1 MMKLQNKKN
10 KIVQY
15 VIAGSVAVVILG
27 AWISSPLM
35 SGSSMDSAVS
45 TWNPFKSK
53 VADIALL
60 GGDNGATAPGSPLS
74 GEMIDNPATSGL
86 GSASALFQSGA
97 PDDSGAGAA
106 ASADASNSAPAPSA
120 SGNAP
125 SPSFGG
131 PNSKLQAAPS
141 ISGGNANSMTAGSSL
156 HDKFFGTGNNKAEL
170 SRADKFG
177 DLPKPGLNDK
187 KNPSLL
193 VAMLG
198 SSAQKS
204 QDAAGAA
211 SSGNLAAA
219 SNGAST
225 AFGGSAAHG
234 SGVDLNGQLEDQTAA
249 SGLQMGQTAQDL
261 KKNDPALNKT
271 KITPPSKPKDA
282 ADGDQQMK
290 QQIMMMV
297 IQMVLKMALGA
308 VFNGI

>member
-1 MMKLQNKKN
+1 MKLQNKKN
-10 KIVQY
+10 KTVQY
-15 VIAGSVAVVILG
+15 VIAASVAVVILG

-45 TWNPFKSK
+45 AGNPFKSK

-60 GGDNGATAPGSPLS
+60 GGDNGAPAPGSPLS

-97 PDDSGAGAA
+97 SGDSGAGAS
-106 ASADASNSAPAPSA
+106 ASADASNAAPAPSA

-131 PNSKLQAAPS
+131 PHSRLQAAPS

-156 HDKFFGTGNNKAEL
+156 HDKFFGTGNNKAEF
-170 SRADKFG
+170 SPAGG
-177 DLPKPGLNDK
+177 DLPKSGLNDK
-187 KNPSLL
+187 KSPSLL

-211 SSGNLAAA
+211 RSGNLAAA

-225 AFGGSAAHG
+225 AFGGAAAHG
-234 SGVDLNGQLEDQTAA
+234 SGMDLSGQLEDQTVA

-261 KKNDPALNKT
+261 KKNDPSLNKT

-282 ADGDQQMK
+282 ATDDQQMK
-290 QQIMMMV
+290 QQIMMMI

-308 VFNGI
+308 VFGGVGL

>member
-1 MMKLQNKKN
+1 MRLQNKKN
-10 KIVQY
+10 KAVQY

-45 TWNPFKSK
+45 AGNPFKSK

-97 PDDSGAGAA
+97 SDDSGAGAS
-106 ASADASNSAPAPSA
+106 ASADASGAAPEPSA

-131 PNSKLQAAPS
+131 PHSKLQAAAS
-141 ISGGNANSMTAGSSL
+141 ISGSNANSMTTGSSL
-156 HDKFFGTGNNKAEL
+156 HDKFFGTGNNKAAL
-170 SRADKFG
+170 SSADKFG
-177 DLPKPGLNDK
+177 GLPKGGLNDK
-187 KNPSLL
+187 KGPSLL
-193 VAMLG
+193 AALN

-211 SSGNLAAA
+211 QSGSLAAA

-225 AFGGSAAHG
+225 AFGGGAAPN
-234 SGVDLNGQLEDQTAA
+234 SGMDLSGQLEDQTVA

-261 KKNDPALNKT
+261 KKNDPSLNKT
-271 KITPPSKPKDA
+271 KVTPPSQPKDVT
-282 ADGDQQMK
+282 DQSEQMK

-308 VFNGI
+308 VFGGI